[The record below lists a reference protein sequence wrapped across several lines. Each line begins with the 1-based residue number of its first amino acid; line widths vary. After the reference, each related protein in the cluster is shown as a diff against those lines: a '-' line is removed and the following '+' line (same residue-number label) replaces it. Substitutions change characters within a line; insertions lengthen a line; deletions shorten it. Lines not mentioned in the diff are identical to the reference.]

1 MSVEASRRALLT
13 GAAAAAVV
21 AATATGARARAGTAD
36 TGGAGAGPVVR
47 TTAGLVGGVVA
58 GRTAVF
64 RGVPYAEPPVGR
76 LRFASP
82 RPPRPWRGVRDATR
96 FAAPSY
102 QSALPGSSE
111 DSLYANVWTPDT
123 GGRRPVL
130 VYVHGGGW
138 FLGAGSQ
145 DVYDGERLADRG
157 DLVVVTFNYRL
168 GAFGWGSHPD
178 LADPET
184 GSHANWGLQDQVAL
198 LHWVRANA
206 RAFGGDPDN
215 ITLAGTSAGG
225 ASTWQL
231 SLMPELRSTVRRIVP
246 ISAAHAW
253 APALALTA
261 QDSVRAYERLAGAL
275 GTSVAG
281 LRDADAARIKA
292 AWEATFTGSP
302 ELRPLGSGR
311 EYRGPVVDGRWVR
324 GYDHE
329 LPTPRVPVLSVHA
342 ATEGSFFTGPAS
354 PSPSPAPTDEA
365 QLHASVRACLL
376 KGTPD
381 VPAELVERCVSHY
394 RAAALAEGLAADPL
408 TLWTEIWGDSLL
420 RGPVIRFAER
430 HARTGSTPV
439 YVTEFAHPVRAPHFG
454 TPHEATSK
462 FLFGTHRLPGQ
473 APVFGDGPLERTVS
487 DTFIDLVASFART
500 GVPAAPAAPAVP
512 VFTPGR
518 ASALILGGPAVAR
531 VAELPKQ
538 RQLRFWDEAGWGP
551 RI

>member
-21 AATATGARARAGTAD
+21 AATATGARAGTAD
-36 TGGAGAGPVVR
+36 TGGACAGPVVR

-168 GAFGWGSHPD
+168 GGFGWGSHPD
-178 LADPET
+178 LADPDT

-215 ITLAGTSAGG
+215 ITLAGDWPHG

-231 SLMPELRSTVRRIVP
+231 SLLPELRSTVRRIVP

-261 QDSVRAYERLAGAL
+261 QDSVRAYDRLAGAL

-292 AWEATFTGSP
+292 AWEATFTAAPSCA
-302 ELRPLGSGR
+302 
-311 EYRGPVVDGRWVR
+311 RWAAAASTGAPSSTAAGCAGTTTNCPPR
-324 GYDHE
+324 ACRCF
-329 LPTPRVPVLSVHA
+329 PSTPRPRA
-342 ATEGSFFTGPAS
+342 
-354 PSPSPAPTDEA
+354 PSSPAPPP
-365 QLHASVRACLL
+365 RARPRRPPTRRSC
-376 KGTPD
+376 TRP
-381 VPAELVERCVSHY
+381 Y
-394 RAAALAEGLAADPL
+394 
-408 TLWTEIWGDSLL
+408 
-420 RGPVIRFAER
+420 
-430 HARTGSTPV
+430 
-439 YVTEFAHPVRAPHFG
+439 
-454 TPHEATSK
+454 
-462 FLFGTHRLPGQ
+462 
-473 APVFGDGPLERTVS
+473 
-487 DTFIDLVASFART
+487 
-500 GVPAAPAAPAVP
+500 
-512 VFTPGR
+512 
-518 ASALILGGPAVAR
+518 GPAC
-531 VAELPKQ
+531 
-538 RQLRFWDEAGWGP
+538 
-551 RI
+551 